1 MEYKVKVNSTLSF
14 NLEAERDIVA
24 NIEKLKSQHRLGEF
38 ISNCIRVAL
47 DNPELLEKNNTSL
60 ESFKLTD
67 NRKKFMDATKIEIS
81 KVASKIEETYKLA
94 YEMYTLAK
102 FNKKFDLYSSSKN
115 VIASQ
120 FILAK
125 QVEDLKNLLGVVTL
139 EQTVNLH
146 KVDISTDDILEYI
159 ILAHQDIIDEL
170 KENKVTFNHIDKLD
184 KYDKKLDELN
194 SLLDKHSIDSKATND
209 DKVLP
214 VDSSEPID
222 DNKDTK
228 NSQDDNND
236 ILAGFGGFKMSDN
249 ADLAGL
255 ADLLGIN

>member
-102 FNKKFDLYSSSKN
+102 FNKKFDLYNSSKN

-125 QVEDLKNLLGVVTL
+125 QVEDLKKLLGVVTL

-146 KVDISTDDILEYI
+146 KVDLSTDDILEYI
-159 ILAHQDIIDEL
+159 ILAHQEIIDEL
-170 KENKVTFNHIDKLD
+170 KENTGTFNQIDKFD

-194 SLLDKHSIDSKATND
+194 SLLDKHSIYSKETNEN
-209 DKVLP
+209 KVISEY
-214 VDSSEPID
+214 SSEPIG
-222 DNKDTK
+222 NSKDTK
-228 NSQDDNND
+228 NNQDDSND
-236 ILAGFGGFKMSDN
+236 ILADFGGFKMSDN